1 MNGITCTDITWVLTN
16 KHVFIS
22 GAIARK
28 YLLTETIVNCNFA
41 KLILQNA
48 NLPLVLLLQNIVD
61 ESCLTGSEEASDDGD
76 RGEVL
81 FVVGHGCFVC
91 LDLCGGSGRREE
103 IGKIK
108 ISRARNL

>member
-1 MNGITCTDITWVLTN
+1 MNDITCTDITWVLTN
-16 KHVFIS
+16 KHIFIS

-81 FVVGHGCFVC
+81 FVVGHGCYLFVRWAVA
-91 LDLCGGSGRREE
+91 GGKKSER
-103 IGKIK
+103 
-108 ISRARNL
+108 